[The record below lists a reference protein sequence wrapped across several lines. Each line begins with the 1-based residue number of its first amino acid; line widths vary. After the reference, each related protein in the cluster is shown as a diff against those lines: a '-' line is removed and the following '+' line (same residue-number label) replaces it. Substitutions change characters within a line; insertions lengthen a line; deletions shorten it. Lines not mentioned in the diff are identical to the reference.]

1 LIRTNT
7 LEARKLLP
15 MLAKEEENTNS
26 NIHIVNETDSF
37 VNIKKTLKPLP
48 LLVRQRRKSINIPND
63 NKTDN
68 TKKTENV
75 EKIYFQKVM
84 EKIQINR
91 YYQKQKKLFNQ
102 QMLLL
107 SFILFLFKQVQ
118 RVISKKEVMYSI
130 EYKFCSTKKK
140 LSCETFQWFP
150 TSSRRL
156 QTSCSQLLFD
166 HFTKHC

>member
-1 LIRTNT
+1 
-7 LEARKLLP
+7 

-91 YYQKQKKLFNQ
+91 YYQKQKNLFNQ

-107 SFILFLFKQVQ
+107 SFLC
-118 RVISKKEVMYSI
+118 SYSN
-130 EYKFCSTKKK
+130 KFNVLSRKKK
-140 LSCETFQWFP
+140 
-150 TSSRRL
+150 
-156 QTSCSQLLFD
+156 
-166 HFTKHC
+166 